1 MIHEAVR
8 DMIGYMVSDVLTET
22 RRRLAGENPQSADEV
37 RALSQAVCDFSAE
50 FREKEAPLR
59 KFLHENMYK
68 HYKVNRMM
76 GQASRV
82 VKELFELFIKD
93 PDILPTA
100 LRDMCDGPETEMTA
114 RTVCDYIAGMTDSF
128 AIAEHKK
135 LFSVA
140 GYL

>member
-1 MIHEAVR
+1 MR
-8 DMIGYMVSDVLTET
+8 GL
-22 RRRLAGENPQSADEV
+22 N
-37 RALSQAVCDFSAE
+37 RAICDFSAE

-59 KFLHENMYK
+59 KFLFENMYK

-82 VKELFELFIKD
+82 VSELFHLFLKD

-100 LRDMCDGPETEMTA
+100 LRDQCDGPETAVTA
-114 RTVCDYIAGMTDSF
+114 RVVCDHIAGMTDSF
-128 AIAEHKK
+128 AISEHKK
-135 LFSVA
+135 LFTVA